1 VKKLVVTL
9 TVAATGDIQ
18 DIARYIARDNSNVA
32 RKFED
37 EFWLAVDRICVFPRT
52 GYAIPRPDG
61 AFLAI
66 RVSPRFKRYSIV
78 YRLLNEDALEIVRVL
93 HSARDIRAL
102 L

>member
-37 EFWLAVDRICVFPRT
+37 EFWLAGDRICMFPRT

-61 AFLAI
+61 TFLLS
-66 RVSPRFKRYSIV
+66 VSRQDSNVTPLSIGC
-78 YRLLNEDALEIVRVL
+78 
-93 HSARDIRAL
+93 
-102 L
+102 